1 MWRMLH
7 VIFLERYY
15 IDTTLLVGLYILCTT
30 YMAAQ
35 CNAPLRSGRHTMMS
49 GFING
54 MGFWGDI
61 FYVINVVGGGVS
73 DTYGIYGG
81 AMQCAITFWETYN
94 YGWIYKWLYVMV
106 YIFYIQNVVGEVV
119 NCKSLIY
126 GVRTSLLLTS

>member
-1 MWRMLH
+1 MGEVENGLRG
-7 VIFLERYY
+7 LEE
-15 IDTTLLVGLYILCTT
+15 ILYGHC
-30 YMAAQ
+30 
-35 CNAPLRSGRHTMMS
+35 
-49 GFING
+49 
-54 MGFWGDI
+54 
-61 FYVINVVGGGVS
+61 VVGGGVS